1 MQRCLLLLGI
11 FMFTLGS
18 AAITQQPPTIAFV
31 GGTIYPSPNASPIRD
46 GAVIV
51 ERDKIVAVGPR
62 RNVKVAPRAT
72 IIDCHGMFVVAGF
85 QNSHVH
91 FTPPGWTVNSDA
103 RAEDVSRQLEAMLT
117 RWGFTTVIDTGS
129 EPTSTALLKKRIES
143 GEVKGPRILT
153 AGLPLYPPKG
163 LPYYLNDIP
172 SDLLKL
178 LPQPETPAA
187 AAQIVTADL
196 NSRDLVKLFVGSWVT
211 RHEVLAMPQ
220 EIATAAAH
228 EAHRDGKL
236 VFAHPSNVAGLNVA
250 LAAGVDV
257 LAHALDNPNGL
268 TEAHLRRMKQQNM
281 GMVPTLKLFQ
291 GAPEVIA
298 EVRSFHDVGGQILFG
313 TDVGYLADADP
324 TVEYE
329 LMSHAGLTWRDI
341 FASLTTNSAARFNE
355 SRQRGQLRSGMS
367 ADLVVLRR
375 DPAQDV
381 RAFSDVTYTMRGGRL
396 VYRLNDLP

>member
-1 MQRCLLLLGI
+1 MRHSVLVLAFAL
-11 FMFTLGS
+11 TLVAGG
-18 AAITQQPPTIAFV
+18 ITQQPPILAIV
-31 GGTIYPSPNASPIRD
+31 GGTIYPSPNAAPIQD
-46 GAVIV
+46 GVVII
-51 ERDKIVAVGPR
+51 EGNRIASVGAR
-62 RNVKVAPRAT
+62 RTVKVPPRAEV
-72 IIDCHGMFVVAGF
+72 IDGSGMFVLAGF

-91 FTPPGWTVNSDA
+91 FTPPGWTIDPNA
-103 RAEDVSRQLEAMLT
+103 PAEAVSRHLEAMLT

-129 EPTSTALLKKRIES
+129 EPTSTAWLKKRIES

-268 TEAHLRRMKQQNM
+268 TDAHLRRMKQQNM
-281 GMVPTLKLFQ
+281 AMVPTLKLFQ

-298 EVRSFHDVGGQILFG
+298 EVRSFHEVGGQILFG

-329 LMSHAGLTWRDI
+329 LMSLAGLTWRDI
-341 FASLTTNSAARFNE
+341 LASLTTNSAARFNE

-381 RAFSDVTYTMRGGRL
+381 RAFSDVAYTMRGGRL